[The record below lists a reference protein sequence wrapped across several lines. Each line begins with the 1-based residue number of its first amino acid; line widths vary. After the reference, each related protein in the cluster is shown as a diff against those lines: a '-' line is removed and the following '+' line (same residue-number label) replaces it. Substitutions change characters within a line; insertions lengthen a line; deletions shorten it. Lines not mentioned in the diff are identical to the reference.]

1 MSSAA
6 AADADA
12 DQNGVRPIDS
22 NWANDITE
30 IEIPTGIPLVYHL
43 DKNLNVIPNPRAA
56 APLSGEFLV
65 DPEELAKA
73 QAAVAV
79 QPRPFC
85 RQTHRTLHA
94 L

>member
-30 IEIPTGIPLVYHL
+30 IE
-43 DKNLNVIPNPRAA
+43 DAFAA
-56 APLSGEFLV
+56 ASDPLRAGVCVLV
-65 DPEELAKA
+65 CLA
-73 QAAVAV
+73 
-79 QPRPFC
+79 R
-85 RQTHRTLHA
+85 
-94 L
+94 